1 MGRRFVAMT
10 SAKGLGLARSRAAA
24 VWARLSRLWGGST
37 VENELESSLSSGAR
51 KAMGAMESRVC
62 HHLPVWGRRFWLDA
76 ARGRD
81 WDRLSSAFFSSDA
94 MPSKIASHEWSS
106 GFLSERTRP

>member
-51 KAMGAMESRVC
+51 KAMGASAR
-62 HHLPVWGRRFWLDA
+62 A
-76 ARGRD
+76 A
-81 WDRLSSAFFSSDA
+81 AA
-94 MPSKIASHEWSS
+94 P
-106 GFLSERTRP
+106 